1 MPDNGF
7 ASNRMKKIEAITK
20 PFKLDAVIEALK
32 DFGISHL
39 TFYEIWE
46 IEKEKGHTDLYRGA
60 EYFVDFIPKIK
71 IELFVSDNITKQVVS
86 IIKEKAQIE
95 EYEEAIKKAPSRIDW
110 SLLKDFE
117 KEDTTSSSQTFACSG
132 DSCEV
137 VDIGV

>member
-46 IEKEKGHTDLYRGA
+46 IEKEKGHTNANR
-60 EYFVDFIPKIK
+60 
-71 IELFVSDNITKQVVS
+71 
-86 IIKEKAQIE
+86 
-95 EYEEAIKKAPSRIDW
+95 RI
-110 SLLKDFE
+110 
-117 KEDTTSSSQTFACSG
+117 
-132 DSCEV
+132 
-137 VDIGV
+137 

>member
-39 TFYEIWE
+39 TFYEIWG
-46 IEKEKGHTDLYRGA
+46 IEKEKRHTDLYRGV
-60 EYFVDFIPKIK
+60 EYSVDYIPKIK
-71 IELFVSDNITKQVVS
+71 IELFVSDNIAKQVVS

-95 EYEEAIKKAPSRIDW
+95 EYEEGALFVSNTIV
-110 SLLKDFE
+110 L
-117 KEDTTSSSQTFACSG
+117 
-132 DSCEV
+132 
-137 VDIGV
+137 